1 MVERRRAKCSVD
13 TVELLNEQDE
23 QGRWV
28 PRKYSVLDWVM
39 LRPSS
44 RGRFRVKK
52 KDIQNLSKH
61 WKATIKAFRIHPHGS
76 STMQALVQHV
86 YMHKELALGH
96 EQAIGHKPNSKP
108 KSIFLYIIL
117 SCTFYLQSFDLCFEC
132 LCSYLSIHI

>member
-1 MVERRRAKCSVD
+1 
-13 TVELLNEQDE
+13 
-23 QGRWV
+23 
-28 PRKYSVLDWVM
+28 M

-61 WKATIKAFRIHPHGS
+61 WKARIKAFEIYPPNS

-96 EQAIGHKPNSKP
+96 EQAVGYKPNSKY
-108 KSIFLYIIL
+108 SF
-117 SCTFYLQSFDLCFEC
+117 SCTFFFLQSYDLCFEC
-132 LCSYLSIHI
+132 LCSYLPIHI